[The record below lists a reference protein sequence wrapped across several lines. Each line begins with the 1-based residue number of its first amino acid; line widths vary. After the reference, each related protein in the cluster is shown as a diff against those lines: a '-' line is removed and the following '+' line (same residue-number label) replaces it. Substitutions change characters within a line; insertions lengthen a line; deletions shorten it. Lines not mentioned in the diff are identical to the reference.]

1 MYSFDYTP
9 QWIPWWLFP
18 SAVVFFFWLGWTLR
32 RWMPWFGTGRK
43 SLDTA
48 SRWSANQKPT
58 LGGLIFAGGLLA
70 ALATQLLVPGFHFT
84 QVSVGYYAGAFLA
97 FAIGLWDDINR
108 MSPLRKF
115 IWQWIA
121 AGIFIAGLWG
131 TYPVWLMLMLWAWI
145 VVLMNSMNMFD
156 NMDGIATSVG
166 MAAMAPLLFM
176 NQGLPVTLFMTAAL
190 FAFLWFNWPKSKMFM
205 GDSGSHLLGYVL
217 ALLPFLKDLQIS
229 SGEPSVW
236 MPARLLD
243 QQQPFMANPVLDII
257 LLATILCIPLSDT
270 AIVTINRISA
280 GRSPARGG
288 RDHTSHNLSYAGLSG
303 WQICVLIMLVG
314 LLGYWLNLRAGHLF
328 RDAVQLQIA
337 QSGTFNSWRFVDTLG
352 ICLPNLLLIACTFI
366 TLFSLTRINL
376 KKGKFSYS
384 S

>member
-1 MYSFDYTP
+1 
-9 QWIPWWLFP
+9 
-18 SAVVFFFWLGWTLR
+18 
-32 RWMPWFGTGRK
+32 
-43 SLDTA
+43 
-48 SRWSANQKPT
+48 
-58 LGGLIFAGGLLA
+58 
-70 ALATQLLVPGFHFT
+70 
-84 QVSVGYYAGAFLA
+84 
-97 FAIGLWDDINR
+97 
-108 MSPLRKF
+108 
-115 IWQWIA
+115 
-121 AGIFIAGLWG
+121 
-131 TYPVWLMLMLWAWI
+131 MLWAWI
-145 VVLMNSMNMFD
+145 VVLMNSINMFD

-166 MAAMAPLLFM
+166 IAAIAPLLFM

-229 SGEPSVW
+229 ASEPSVW

-257 LLATILCIPLSDT
+257 LLATLLCIPLSDT
-270 AIVTINRISA
+270 AIVTINRLSA

-288 RDHTSHNLSYAGLSG
+288 RDHTSHNLSYAGLKG
-303 WQICVLIMLVG
+303 WQICVLIILVG
-314 LLGYWLNLRAGHLF
+314 LLGCWLNLRAGHLF
-328 RDAVQLQIA
+328 RDAVQTQVA
-337 QSGTFNSWRFVDTLG
+337 QTGTFNSWRFVDTLR
-352 ICLPNLLLIACTFI
+352 ICLPNLVLIACTFI